1 MEHPQVQGEIFAAAS
16 RVVRRCRYVC
26 GPIISPSSA
35 VPGYW
40 NTLWRIR
47 PVAMGRGLTAGINS
61 STSGYEKKKREWIR
75 ESCVWSLSERLK
87 IARRS
92 SVFTNRRQNRSRKSA
107 VVRNPSALPR
117 EKPPDVQSLHDS
129 CIIWDYI
136 EDYAFPR
143 KVSGTHVAYRLYRRG
158 GINGKLWIQLRD
170 FYKDKRHRYKER
182 KRKESGGP
190 DYYVVSSFK
199 LGSLAPLVKRLT
211 YSKILTTTKAAM
223 LLDVKPPAVHRLFE
237 ETADLS

>member
-1 MEHPQVQGEIFAAAS
+1 MEHPQVQGEIFAGRFKGGAPFPL
-16 RVVRRCRYVC
+16 RLLHN
-26 GPIISPSSA
+26 ISLRGSLLEHA
-35 VPGYW
+35 LAQV
-40 NTLWRIR
+40 R

-129 CIIWDYI
+129 CIIW
-136 EDYAFPR
+136 ANMSP
-143 KVSGTHVAYRLYRRG
+143 SGRILEKTF
-158 GINGKLWIQLRD
+158 QLR
-170 FYKDKRHRYKER
+170 
-182 KRKESGGP
+182 
-190 DYYVVSSFK
+190 
-199 LGSLAPLVKRLT
+199 
-211 YSKILTTTKAAM
+211 M
-223 LLDVKPPAVHRLFE
+223 LL
-237 ETADLS
+237 S